1 MLTIAQQKQ
10 KAKVETTMSIQQIVQ
25 DGLETWTRDLRS
37 VCGHFDTELA
47 FNRSLFI
54 GNVSKFSRGGLP
66 LANLRTNAGLIKRP
80 KANADH
86 DNDQH
91 CFLVSQRSGYCQ
103 ISQNGQSIQLA
114 PGELLLM
121 DSLGSIEI
129 TPFGLIEHA
138 SLSLSRNEVCKQL
151 GNQPRTFGKISS
163 SKACGRML
171 HVLMDQLCKDALD
184 GEGAVGEGEALQC
197 AFVSLLGSAFEQDH
211 DARDDSASLQGSNL
225 RSYVQKVID
234 ESLTQ
239 PGLSPVGLAN
249 RLNISV
255 RHLYR
260 LFEEQDDSVCRYI
273 QRARL
278 KRSADDLTNPFL
290 RSESITSIAYKWG
303 FTDSAHFSRSFKKQF
318 ELSPKDFRSSHLQQV
333 VGAA

>member
-1 MLTIAQQKQ
+1 MGIQQRAQQ
-10 KAKVETTMSIQQIVQ
+10 
-25 DGLETWTRDLRS
+25 GLDTWNRDLRAM
-37 VCGHFDTELA
+37 CGHFDTELA

-54 GNVSKFSRGGLP
+54 GEFSMLSSGGLP
-66 LANLRTNAGLIKRP
+66 LASLRTNAGLIKRQVTNP
-80 KANADH
+80 DH
-86 DNDQH
+86 DNDQD
-91 CFLVSQRSGYCQ
+91 CFLVSQRSGYSQ
-103 ISQNGQSIQLA
+103 VVQNGQRVQLA

-121 DSLGSIEI
+121 DSVGSIEI
-129 TPFGLIEHA
+129 TPFGLIEHI
-138 SLSLSRNEVCKQL
+138 SLSLPRAQVCKQM
-151 GNQPRTFGKISS
+151 GSQAKTFGKISS

-171 HVLMDQLCKDALD
+171 HVLMDQLCKG
-184 GEGAVGEGEALQC
+184 GEGAEDEVEALQC
-197 AFVSLLGSAFEQDH
+197 AFVSLLGSALEQDE
-211 DARDDSASLQGSNL
+211 DARDDTGALQGNNL

-234 ESLTQ
+234 ESLSQ
-239 PGLSPVGLAN
+239 PGLSPVGLAS

-318 ELSPKDFRSSHLQQV
+318 EQSPKAFRSSRM
-333 VGAA
+333 A

>member
-1 MLTIAQQKQ
+1 
-10 KAKVETTMSIQQIVQ
+10 MSTYQSAHH
-25 DGLETWTRDLRS
+25 GLETWTRDLRAA
-37 VCGHFDTELA
+37 CGHFDTELA

-54 GNVSKFSRGGLP
+54 GEVSKLERGGLS
-66 LANLRTNAGLIKRP
+66 LANLRTNAGRIKRERP
-80 KANADH
+80 NADH
-86 DNDQH
+86 DMDQY

-103 ISQNGQSIQLA
+103 ITQNGQVVQLA
-114 PGELLLM
+114 PGDMLLM
-121 DSLGSIEI
+121 DSTGSIEI
-129 TPFGLIEHA
+129 SPFGLIEHA

-151 GNQPRTFGKISS
+151 GGTSKTFGKISS
-163 SKACGRML
+163 SRACGRML
-171 HVLMDQLCKDALD
+171 HVLMDQLCR
-184 GEGAVGEGEALQC
+184 EGLGDQDPNEEAQALQA
-197 AFVSLLGSAFEQDH
+197 AFVSLLGSAFEAH
-211 DARDDSASLQGSNL
+211 DAPGEGIAGLQGNNL

-239 PGLSPVGLAN
+239 PGLSPVGLAS

-290 RSESITSIAYKWG
+290 KSESITSIAYKWG

-318 ELSPKDFRSSHLQQV
+318 ELSPKDFRSTHLQQA

>member
-1 MLTIAQQKQ
+1 MGIQQSAQQ
-10 KAKVETTMSIQQIVQ
+10 
-25 DGLETWTRDLRS
+25 GLDTWNRDLRAM
-37 VCGHFDTELA
+37 CGHFDTELA

-54 GNVSKFSRGGLP
+54 GEFSMLSNGGLP
-66 LANLRTNAGLIKRP
+66 LASLRTNAGLIKRQVSNP
-80 KANADH
+80 DH
-86 DNDQH
+86 DNDQD
-91 CFLVSQRSGYCQ
+91 CFLVSQRSGYSQ
-103 ISQNGQSIQLA
+103 VVQNGQRVQLA

-121 DSLGSIEI
+121 DSVGSIEI
-129 TPFGLIEHA
+129 TPFGLIEHI
-138 SLSLSRNEVCKQL
+138 SLSLPRAQVCKQM
-151 GNQPRTFGKISS
+151 GSQAKTFGKISS

-171 HVLMDQLCKDALD
+171 HVLMDQLCKG
-184 GEGAVGEGEALQC
+184 GEGAEDEVEALQC
-197 AFVSLLGSAFEQDH
+197 AFVSLLGSALEQDD
-211 DARDDSASLQGSNL
+211 DARDDTGALHGNNL

-234 ESLTQ
+234 ESLSQ
-239 PGLSPVGLAN
+239 PGLSPVGLAS

-318 ELSPKDFRSSHLQQV
+318 EQSPKAFRSSRM
-333 VGAA
+333 A

>member
-1 MLTIAQQKQ
+1 
-10 KAKVETTMSIQQIVQ
+10 MSTYQSAHH
-25 DGLETWTRDLRS
+25 GLENWTRDLRAA
-37 VCGHFDTELA
+37 CGHFDTELA
-47 FNRSLFI
+47 YNRSLFI
-54 GNVSKFSRGGLP
+54 GELSNLSRGGLL
-66 LANLRTNAGLIKRP
+66 LANLRTNAGVIKRDRS
-80 KANADH
+80 NADY

-103 ISQNGQSIQLA
+103 ITQNGQAVQLA
-114 PGELLLM
+114 PGDILLM
-121 DSLGSIEI
+121 DSTGSIEMR
-129 TPFGLIEHA
+129 PFGLIEHA

-151 GNQPRTFGKISS
+151 GSRSNIFGKISS

-171 HVLMDQLCKDALD
+171 HVLMDQLCREGLD
-184 GEGAVGEGEALQC
+184 GQDSIVEGQAMQS
-197 AFVSLLGSAFEQDH
+197 AFVSLLGSAFETD
-211 DARDDSASLQGSNL
+211 DARGESTPALQGNNL

-239 PGLSPVGLAN
+239 PGLSPVGLAS

-278 KRSADDLTNPFL
+278 KRSADDLINPFL
-290 RSESITSIAYKWG
+290 KSESITSIAYKWG

-318 ELSPKDFRSSHLQQV
+318 ELSPKDFRALHLQQA

>member
-1 MLTIAQQKQ
+1 MGIQQSAQQ
-10 KAKVETTMSIQQIVQ
+10 
-25 DGLETWTRDLRS
+25 GLDTWNRDLRAM
-37 VCGHFDTELA
+37 CGHFDTELA

-54 GNVSKFSRGGLP
+54 GEFSMLSNGGLP
-66 LANLRTNAGLIKRP
+66 LASLRTNAGLIKRQVSNP
-80 KANADH
+80 DH
-86 DNDQH
+86 DNDQD
-91 CFLVSQRSGYCQ
+91 CFLVSQRSGYSQ
-103 ISQNGQSIQLA
+103 VVQNGQRVQLA

-121 DSLGSIEI
+121 DSVGSIEI
-129 TPFGLIEHA
+129 TPFGLIEHI
-138 SLSLSRNEVCKQL
+138 SLSLPRAQVCKQM
-151 GNQPRTFGKISS
+151 GSQAKTFGKISS

-171 HVLMDQLCKDALD
+171 HVLMDQLCKG
-184 GEGAVGEGEALQC
+184 GEGAEDEVEALQC
-197 AFVSLLGSAFEQDH
+197 AFVSLLGSALEQDD
-211 DARDDSASLQGSNL
+211 DARDDTGALQGNNL

-234 ESLTQ
+234 ESLSQ
-239 PGLSPVGLAN
+239 PGLSPVGLAS

-318 ELSPKDFRSSHLQQV
+318 EQSPKAFRSSRM
-333 VGAA
+333 A

>member
-1 MLTIAQQKQ
+1 
-10 KAKVETTMSIQQIVQ
+10 MSTYQSAHH
-25 DGLETWTRDLRS
+25 GLETWTRDLRAA
-37 VCGHFDTELA
+37 CGHFDTELA

-54 GNVSKFSRGGLP
+54 GEVSKLEQGGLS
-66 LANLRTNAGLIKRP
+66 LANLRTNAGLIKRERP
-80 KANADH
+80 NADH
-86 DNDQH
+86 DMDQH

-103 ISQNGQSIQLA
+103 ITQNGQVVQLA
-114 PGELLLM
+114 PGDMLLM
-121 DSLGSIEI
+121 DSTGSIEI
-129 TPFGLIEHA
+129 SPFGLIEHA

-151 GNQPRTFGKISS
+151 GGASKTFGKISS

-171 HVLMDQLCKDALD
+171 HVLMDQLCR
-184 GEGAVGEGEALQC
+184 EGLGGQDSNQEAQALQA
-197 AFVSLLGSAFEQDH
+197 AFISLLGSAFEMQD
-211 DARDDSASLQGSNL
+211 APAESAASLQGSNL

-239 PGLSPVGLAN
+239 PGLSPVGLAS

-290 RSESITSIAYKWG
+290 KSESITSIAYKWG

-318 ELSPKDFRSSHLQQV
+318 ELSPKDFRSTHLQQAM
-333 VGAA
+333 GAA

>member
-1 MLTIAQQKQ
+1 
-10 KAKVETTMSIQQIVQ
+10 MSTYQSAHY
-25 DGLETWTRDLRS
+25 GLETWTRDLRAA
-37 VCGHFDTELA
+37 CGHFDTELA

-54 GNVSKFSRGGLP
+54 GEVSKHSRGGLS
-66 LANLRTNAGLIKRP
+66 LANLRTNAGLIKRERP
-80 KANADH
+80 NPDH
-86 DNDQH
+86 DMDQH

-103 ISQNGQSIQLA
+103 ITQNGQVIQLA
-114 PGELLLM
+114 PGDMLLM
-121 DSLGSIEI
+121 DSTGSIEI
-129 TPFGLIEHA
+129 SPFGLIEHA

-151 GNQPRTFGKISS
+151 GNASKTFGKISS

-171 HVLMDQLCKDALD
+171 HVLMDQLCR
-184 GEGAVGEGEALQC
+184 EGLEGQDSIEEAEALQA
-197 AFVSLLGSAFEQDH
+197 AFVSLLGSAFELH
-211 DARDDSASLQGSNL
+211 DAPGDSGVSLQGSNL

-239 PGLSPVGLAN
+239 PGLSPVGLAS

-290 RSESITSIAYKWG
+290 KSESITSIAYKWG

-318 ELSPKDFRSSHLQQV
+318 ELSPKDFRSTHLQQAA
-333 VGAA
+333 GAA

>member
-1 MLTIAQQKQ
+1 MGIQQSAQQ
-10 KAKVETTMSIQQIVQ
+10 
-25 DGLETWTRDLRS
+25 GLDTWNRDLRAM
-37 VCGHFDTELA
+37 CGHFDTELA

-54 GNVSKFSRGGLP
+54 GEFSMLSNGGLP
-66 LANLRTNAGLIKRP
+66 LASLRTNAGLIKRQVSNP
-80 KANADH
+80 DH
-86 DNDQH
+86 DNDQD
-91 CFLVSQRSGYCQ
+91 CFLVSQRSGYSQ
-103 ISQNGQSIQLA
+103 VVQNGQRVPLA

-121 DSLGSIEI
+121 DSVGSIEI
-129 TPFGLIEHA
+129 TPFGLIEHI
-138 SLSLSRNEVCKQL
+138 SLSLPRAQVCKQM
-151 GNQPRTFGKISS
+151 GSQAKTFGKISS

-171 HVLMDQLCKDALD
+171 HVLMDQLCKG
-184 GEGAVGEGEALQC
+184 GEGAEDEVEALQC
-197 AFVSLLGSAFEQDH
+197 AFVSLLGSALEQDE
-211 DARDDSASLQGSNL
+211 DARDDTGALQGNNL

-234 ESLTQ
+234 ESLSQ
-239 PGLSPVGLAN
+239 PGLSPVGLAS

-318 ELSPKDFRSSHLQQV
+318 EQSPKAFRSSRM
-333 VGAA
+333 A

>member
-1 MLTIAQQKQ
+1 
-10 KAKVETTMSIQQIVQ
+10 MSTYQSAHY
-25 DGLETWTRDLRS
+25 GLETWTRDLRAA
-37 VCGHFDTELA
+37 CGHFDTELA

-54 GNVSKFSRGGLP
+54 GEVSKHSRGGLS
-66 LANLRTNAGLIKRP
+66 LANLRTNAGLIKRERP
-80 KANADH
+80 NADH
-86 DNDQH
+86 DMDQH

-103 ISQNGQSIQLA
+103 ITQNGQVIQLA
-114 PGELLLM
+114 PGDMLLM
-121 DSLGSIEI
+121 DSTGSIEI
-129 TPFGLIEHA
+129 SPFGLIEHA
-138 SLSLSRNEVCKQL
+138 SLALSRHEVCKQL
-151 GNQPRTFGKISS
+151 GGAPKTFGKISS
-163 SKACGRML
+163 TKACGRML
-171 HVLMDQLCKDALD
+171 HVLMDQLCR
-184 GEGAVGEGEALQC
+184 EGLEGQDSIEEAEALQA
-197 AFVSLLGSAFEQDH
+197 AFVSLLGSAFELH
-211 DARDDSASLQGSNL
+211 DAPGDCAASLQGSNL

-290 RSESITSIAYKWG
+290 KRESITSIAYKWG

-318 ELSPKDFRSSHLQQV
+318 DLSPKDFRSTHLQQT

>member
-1 MLTIAQQKQ
+1 MGIQQSAQQ
-10 KAKVETTMSIQQIVQ
+10 
-25 DGLETWTRDLRS
+25 GLDTWNRDLRAM
-37 VCGHFDTELA
+37 CGHFDTELA

-54 GNVSKFSRGGLP
+54 GEFSMLSNGGLP
-66 LANLRTNAGLIKRP
+66 LASLRTNAGLIKRQTTNP
-80 KANADH
+80 DH
-86 DNDQH
+86 DNDQD
-91 CFLVSQRSGYCQ
+91 CFLVSQRSGYSQ
-103 ISQNGQSIQLA
+103 VVQNGQRVQLA

-121 DSLGSIEI
+121 DSVGSIEI
-129 TPFGLIEHA
+129 TPFGLIEHI
-138 SLSLSRNEVCKQL
+138 SLSLPRAQVCRQL
-151 GNQPRTFGKISS
+151 GSQSKSFGKISS

-171 HVLMDQLCKDALD
+171 HALMDQLCK
-184 GEGAVGEGEALQC
+184 GSEGAEDEVEALQC
-197 AFVSLLGSAFEQDH
+197 AFVSLLGSALEQDD
-211 DARDDSASLQGSNL
+211 DARDDTSALQGNNL

-234 ESLTQ
+234 ESLSQ
-239 PGLSPVGLAN
+239 PGLSPVGLAS

-318 ELSPKDFRSSHLQQV
+318 ELSPKEFRSSRM
-333 VGAA
+333 A